1 MYISVS
7 EFGKRRFAVLD
18 AGLVALVLFEMCPE
32 FLIYDRIFVSKNMS
46 QDVLGHDVKRLVL
59 AIKKEHRMLRAG
71 RNPGRSVVVGGI
83 GGWGGLNQAWWILRQ
98 LDAGD
103 VVVVVL
109 LVHVWPRSYHD
120 DFFEGEGGITQTT
133 SYIQYITV

>member
-32 FLIYDRIFVSKNMS
+32 FLIYDRMFVSKNMP

-59 AIKKEHRMLRAG
+59 GNKKG
-71 RNPGRSVVVGGI
+71 
-83 GGWGGLNQAWWILRQ
+83 
-98 LDAGD
+98 
-103 VVVVVL
+103 
-109 LVHVWPRSYHD
+109 
-120 DFFEGEGGITQTT
+120 T
-133 SYIQYITV
+133 